1 MFYLQIILQNE
12 DFFLRICF
20 VFFNI
25 VNIRNAKINKSHI
38 CLKEIQTELSYINNK
53 NTEVIRIG
61 KLMKYLL
68 QIFSLKIIDNKLK
81 MAKI

>member
-1 MFYLQIILQNE
+1 M
-12 DFFLRICF
+12 
-20 VFFNI
+20 FFNI

-38 CLKEIQTELSYINNK
+38 CLKKIQTELPYINNK

-68 QIFSLKIIDNKLK
+68 QIFSLKIIDHKLK